1 MDTSGQ
7 FGGGGYM
14 QDNQFA
20 SPTSSSQEKK
30 VYYIRDILPS
40 Y

>member
-1 MDTSGQ
+1 METSTGQ
-7 FGGGGYM
+7 LGDGGGYM

-30 VYYIRDILPS
+30 VK
-40 Y
+40 